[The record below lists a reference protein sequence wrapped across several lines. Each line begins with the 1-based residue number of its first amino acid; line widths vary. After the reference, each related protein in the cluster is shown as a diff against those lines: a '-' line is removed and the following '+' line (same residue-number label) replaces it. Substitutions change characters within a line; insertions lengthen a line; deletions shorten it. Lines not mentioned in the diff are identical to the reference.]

1 MYNVRDIDWMLK
13 SMSIHQRDNKGI
25 VKFKFLTSCLTFMG
39 SILTVIRSFE
49 FDKIKVAVDALEE
62 TCGDAAFGDKAKS
75 IGESYESSIVCGV
88 TIDVSLFNGHF
99 SNMPLQEGALIGDTN
114 EINWW
119 KVMNGKGFMRAST
132 SWSLDRIWDTV
143 KDP

>member
-25 VKFKFLTSCLTFMG
+25 VKFNFLTSCLTFMG
-39 SILTVIRSFE
+39 SIPTVIRSFE
-49 FDKIKVAVDALEE
+49 FDKIKVTVDALEE

-88 TIDVSLFNGHF
+88 TIDVSLFNGH
-99 SNMPLQEGALIGDTN
+99 SLTCPCKKVLSLETPMSLIDEKWLMVKALWEHQQAD
-114 EINWW
+114 
-119 KVMNGKGFMRAST
+119 
-132 SWSLDRIWDTV
+132 L
-143 KDP
+143 